1 MDNFE
6 NFGEFM
12 PIPNEVFAFP
22 LQAELLYE
30 YDLTCPVLDFIW
42 SGIIVRVLSI
52 KEFKFDITI
61 AFYLPQINVETV
73 IISCAFRFLDCI
85 EFIGAR
91 SILHVITNINTYG
104 KTEQFYC
111 GNRRRLGDVTLA

>member
-22 LQAELLYE
+22 LQAEY
-30 YDLTCPVLDFIW
+30 LTCPVLDFIW
-42 SGIIVRVLSI
+42 SGIVVRVLNR
-52 KEFKFDITI
+52 KKFKFDITI
-61 AFYLPQINVETV
+61 AFYLPQINGETV

-91 SILHVITNINTYG
+91 SILHVITNINTYS